1 MRWIGKAVIFII
13 ILLLIDLFLFR
24 KLKKLEEMINER

>member
-1 MRWIGKAVIFII
+1 MRWIGKAVILII
-13 ILLLIDLFLFR
+13 ILLLIDLCLFW